1 MELIQFLC
9 LLIIFYNVSVSQ
21 QLSIR
26 ANSPTTTTRSTST
39 TKPTT
44 KSTSTTKPTT
54 SSTSTTRPFT
64 TTSNNVSNA
73 SNPLAPSRL
82 ESIKNSYSELNLLS
96 KTNPSD
102 FIFDFDKAVTGV
114 STGTGGR
121 TVSATAANFPG
132 LINHGIAMTIGFL
145 APCGINLPHTHPRA
159 TEINFSVDGDF
170 QIGFFQENGAS
181 FIMNE
186 IHKNQVAVFPKGAIH
201 FEQNLNCVSATFVAA
216 FNSKDPGVLTIG
228 NSFFGSLPATVVG
241 ASLGG
246 LNITTIED
254 IRVHLVQ
261 NPSIGIAECKKRCG
275 LYTFKGESFMNFC
288 VIQIKKIQ

>member
-1 MELIQFLC
+1 MALIQSLC
-9 LLIIFYNVSVSQ
+9 MLAIFSDALVCRQFAMKN
-21 QLSIR
+21 
-26 ANSPTTTTRSTST
+26 NTTTTTTTASTST
-39 TKPTT
+39 L
-44 KSTSTTKPTT
+44 TSTIAN
-54 SSTSTTRPFT
+54 ST
-64 TTSNNVSNA
+64 
-73 SNPLAPSRL
+73 NPLAPSRL

-121 TVSATAANFPG
+121 TVAATAANFPG

-145 APCGINLPHTHPRA
+145 GPCGINLPHTHPRA

-170 QIGFFQENGAS
+170 QVGFFQENSAS
-181 FIMNE
+181 FVMNE

-201 FEQNLNCVSATFVAA
+201 FEQNLNCTPATFVAA
-216 FNSKDPGVLTIG
+216 FNSEDPGVLTIG

-261 NPSIGIAECKKRCG
+261 NPSVGIAECRQRCG
-275 LYTFKGESFMNFC
+275 L
-288 VIQIKKIQ
+288 